1 MLTISQF
8 INYNLQKYDFFFNYC
23 SVFLH
28 FNIKKIDQFG
38 IKGKRSVDVV
48 LFFGGYGGGA
58 AGYSEFRQGL
68 IRGIKKVP
76 AVLRNRRALFC
87 GSLLRL

>member
-1 MLTISQF
+1 
-8 INYNLQKYDFFFNYC
+8 
-23 SVFLH
+23 
-28 FNIKKIDQFG
+28 
-38 IKGKRSVDVV
+38 VDGV

-76 AVLRNRRALFC
+76 AVLWGQTGTFLWLAFAALGLFY
-87 GSLLRL
+87 L